1 MSFAPDIPL
10 LLLSLASSNIDAIPV
25 VDPIDNHA
33 EIVLADTSVQ
43 PATAVKKLLQAN
55 TALNHGLDYRR
66 ITNTRLSFTY
76 SSEDKTTSNAVP
88 GESDAAP
95 LPYDVPLDDESNWLQ
110 QRSDASTSQ
119 WPAPIIV
126 DIGPNGLRP
135 QGQDGV
141 GQTGTSET
149 LPEPIVV
156 DGIELD
162 TVEQFS
168 LETFEVVE
176 AIDQA
181 VVEPT
186 IDFYRDTIP
195 SPIRQAS
202 QNFLRNLGEPIN
214 FLNYMLQLKP
224 GKALET
230 AGRFL
235 INSTLGIGGL
245 IDIAGKPGINL
256 PYRYNGFANT
266 LGYYGVK
273 PGRYLYLPLIGSTTP
288 RDLIGNT
295 IDQLLVPAIYG
306 SPINKPA
313 FAITAGTVSALNQ
326 RLDNDTEIDRLREE
340 SADLYGDTRDA
351 YLLLRENQIRDLRGL
366 PPLDQIYD
374 EPKSDQNDV
383 KPADQSA
390 SDEKKEEALQP
401 NQ

>member
-10 LLLSLASSNIDAIPV
+10 LLLSLASSNIDTLPV
-25 VDPIDNHA
+25 VDAIDNRA
-33 EIVLADTSVQ
+33 EIVLTDASAQ
-43 PATAVKKLLQAN
+43 PATAVKTLLQAN
-55 TALNHGLDYRR
+55 TALNHDLDYRR

-76 SSEDKTTSNAVP
+76 GSEDKTTSTAAP

-95 LPYDVPLDDESNWLQ
+95 LPYDVPLDDENNWLQ

-141 GQTGTSET
+141 DQTGTSET

-181 VVEPT
+181 VIEPT

-195 SPIRQAS
+195 SPVRQAS
-202 QNFLRNLGEPIN
+202 QNFLRNLGEPVN
-214 FLNYMLQLKP
+214 FLNYLLQLKP

-235 INSTLGIGGL
+235 INSSLGIGGL

-326 RLDNDTEIDRLREE
+326 RLDNDAEIDRLREE

-374 EPKSDQNDV
+374 APKSDQNSV
-383 KPADQSA
+383 KPTNQSA